1 MTNEEIVMRVRQSLL
16 SAGAAAALML
26 GLAPAASATA
36 TAGHAATALNPCGF
50 YETGSDARYNHC
62 TSDGSNVIIE
72 VEVFGPN
79 YERCVGPGDT
89 WLGSASRIQGAH
101 YVGRTC

>member
-1 MTNEEIVMRVRQSLL
+1 MRIRHSLL
-16 SAGAAAALML
+16 SAGAAAALIL
-26 GLAPAASATA
+26 GLAPAATATA
-36 TAGHAATALNPCGF
+36 TAAGHAATVMNPCGF

>member
-1 MTNEEIVMRVRQSLL
+1 MRVRRSLL
-16 SAGAAAALML
+16 AAAGAVALVLGLPAAGSAVPRATAAAM
-26 GLAPAASATA
+26 
-36 TAGHAATALNPCGF
+36 NPCGF

-62 TSDGSNVIIE
+62 TSDGSHIVIE

-89 WLGSASRIQGAH
+89 WLGSAGKIDGAF

>member
-1 MTNEEIVMRVRQSLL
+1 MRIRHSLL
-16 SAGAAAALML
+16 SAAAAAVLTV
-26 GLAPAASATA
+26 GLAPAATA
-36 TAGHAATALNPCGF
+36 TAPAHAATAMNPCGF

-89 WLGSASRIQGAH
+89 WLGSASRIQGAF